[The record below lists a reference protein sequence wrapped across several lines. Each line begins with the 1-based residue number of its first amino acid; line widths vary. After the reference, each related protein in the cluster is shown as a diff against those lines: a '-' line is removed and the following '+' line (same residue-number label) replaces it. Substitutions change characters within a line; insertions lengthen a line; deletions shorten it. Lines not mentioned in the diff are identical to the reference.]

1 MKWTKQII
9 YAVTVISTL
18 VYLIWRLFFTLP
30 FGAPF
35 WVLIFAILLLLSEII
50 SNFTAFILIWN
61 KQQVVHMDKPIVTD
75 DEFPDIDVLIATHN
89 EHPDLLAKTVNACT
103 YMKYPDKSKVHI
115 YISDDMNRPEIRELA
130 KKYHVN
136 YMGIV
141 DNKDA
146 KAGNYNYTLARTHSR
161 LVATFDADMIPYSGF
176 LMETV
181 PYFIQNEKEAEMDP
195 DDRPK
200 NWKPLGL
207 VQTPQSF
214 YNADIFQYNLFSE
227 NSIPNEQDY
236 FSREVNVLNNAH
248 GSAIYTGSNTV
259 ISRQSIKDAG
269 GFPTDTITEDFELSV
284 RINAQ
289 GYKNISTVKPMASGL
304 TPSDFKSVMK
314 QRVRWARGVIQSVYN
329 MKIPFNPDLSFQ
341 QKLVYM
347 NSYLYWW
354 SFFRRFLYI
363 FAPILFALFKIRVVD
378 ANFWILL
385 IIWAPSYFLVQ
396 MVLRHITGNI
406 RTQRWGE
413 IQETVFAPYLVVPVF
428 LESLGVKARTFKV
441 TNKDATTSKKDI
453 LYVLPYLILWILVFV
468 SVVKFNYG
476 KFGSEIMYGSVITF
490 WLMMSLINLSFAV
503 LLCLGRPIFR
513 KTERFATVTSVTV
526 TDSLGRAFDLKTD
539 NLSEGGLSFVSDEP
553 LYFPKNRIL
562 SFQVKTNLYTAN
574 VSGTVVRVFETRKG
588 WTYGVALKRFDNPR
602 DYNEYLQII
611 HDGFNRYLPQKR
623 DDWETALDDLLE
635 NFDQRFNKKKV
646 DRMPTNEFPM
656 VNVNKTVSVDNQEF
670 TLTIFNFETL
680 TLASTSFNKLPE
692 SISFNYNGVTFNL
705 SAVSGNVADKR
716 DYKVTNL
723 LELIN
728 EPKFHEVMRK
738 WGEK

>member
-1 MKWTKQII
+1 
-9 YAVTVISTL
+9 
-18 VYLIWRLFFTLP
+18 
-30 FGAPF
+30 
-35 WVLIFAILLLLSEII
+35 
-50 SNFTAFILIWN
+50 
-61 KQQVVHMDKPIVTD
+61 
-75 DEFPDIDVLIATHN
+75 
-89 EHPDLLAKTVNACT
+89 
-103 YMKYPDKSKVHI
+103 
-115 YISDDMNRPEIRELA
+115 
-130 KKYHVN
+130 
-136 YMGIV
+136 
-141 DNKDA
+141 
-146 KAGNYNYTLARTHSR
+146 
-161 LVATFDADMIPYSGF
+161 
-176 LMETV
+176 
-181 PYFIQNEKEAEMDP
+181 
-195 DDRPK
+195 
-200 NWKPLGL
+200 
-207 VQTPQSF
+207 
-214 YNADIFQYNLFSE
+214 
-227 NSIPNEQDY
+227 
-236 FSREVNVLNNAH
+236 
-248 GSAIYTGSNTV
+248 
-259 ISRQSIKDAG
+259 
-269 GFPTDTITEDFELSV
+269 
-284 RINAQ
+284 
-289 GYKNISTVKPMASGL
+289 MASGL

-728 EPKFHEVMRK
+728 EPKFHEVMRE